1 MALGGGNGKHHN
13 RHRLAHTP
21 LGRLVNRFS
30 NDVNSVDAF
39 LAENLSGVLRTLLN
53 LLGAVLT
60 MVALNPIQARRLLGV
75 SPKKILCIMCIT
87 TKVLCITW
95 ISPKEIC
102 VTPYD
107 VLTLIR

>member
-75 SPKKILCIMCIT
+75 SPKKFCA
-87 TKVLCITW
+87 
-95 ISPKEIC
+95 SC
-102 VTPYD
+102 VSQQRFCVSHGYHQKKF
-107 VLTLIR
+107 V